1 MAEMVLGK
9 QIYRSLDETIKPE
22 HTGLIIVDIQNDF
35 CKEEGHWA
43 KQGKDISHVQKI
55 IPGLV
60 RLIAGARK
68 AGVPII
74 YLQNAYGGSYYSP
87 SFMAHMLK
95 RWDNESQLLYT
106 LEGTW
111 GHQIIDEIKPEKT
124 DFVVKKHRPSGFF
137 GTDLDLILRNI
148 NRKTIIVTGCVT
160 EGCVESTAR
169 DGVDE
174 GLLRDDCRRLRS
186 FRQARPAQC
195 PVNTNEPNIPLCHF
209 LGRDFEDLGCSA
221 IVSKGLNPSTD
232 S

>member
-9 QIYRSLDETIKPE
+9 QIYRSLEETIRPE

-60 RLIAGARK
+60 RLITGARK

-169 DGVDE
+169 DGWM
-174 GLLRDDCRRLRS
+174 RDYYVTIAEDCVAS
-186 FRQARPAQC
+186 GRPDLHNAQLTLM
-195 PVNTNEPNIPLCHF
+195 NQIYHF
-209 LGRDFEDLGCSA
+209 
-221 IVSKGLNPSTD
+221 VSSSEKILKTWGVQ
-232 S
+232 